1 MRVRDSLSYVSVAL
15 RAPAKAG
22 GTPRPPK
29 FESPELGGTPPKPP
43 EEMTRMK
50 VRERGKERAGES
62 EAAKENRRD
71 LSRR

>member
-29 FESPELGGTPPKPP
+29 FESPELGGDTPQTP
-43 EEMTRMK
+43 
-50 VRERGKERAGES
+50 RGNDEDEGPGKGEG
-62 EAAKENRRD
+62 EGRGE
-71 LSRR
+71 